1 MSKFSPKFHVQ
12 WSFLFA
18 ILFMGVVVSSTVAQE
33 GTADSDPPK
42 AEIIQ
47 QTEEPGVVNT
57 ILRIYANQDAFV
69 SSNYPNNNYGNWSQ
83 LRSGRD
89 ATYGATRTLIQFD
102 FQDIPSNAIINNAS
116 LFLYQNES
124 IPASDSPY
132 ILGLRYLNSAWAED
146 SVTWANHEP
155 EWGSIFG
162 EIDIDNLDGWKSF
175 DVTEL
180 THNWVSGSRPNYGML
195 IQGSDENQVRERVFA
210 SREVIEWP
218 YIDVNYSQYDDTC
231 PPSAWFTSTLNQF
244 SQSSFTVSWDGD
256 DCGSNGNLPSGVR
269 NFDVQYSTDNT
280 NWTNWKMD
288 TQNKSGTFHGV
299 NGQIY
304 YFRVRAADNA
314 LNIGPWSGSISTIVD
329 TQPPTNLSLTID
341 TVDGSSYVLPY
352 FQVSWSAVD
361 YLSGVQTY
369 VVQWNNN
376 AGSGWVSAEFPAYY
390 TSDWQ
395 NGAAVGETYSFRMQ
409 AIDQAGNTSDWTP
422 IQNVTV
428 ISDPTSIVRPFNPV
442 IIPGPTFDVFWQ
454 GFSTNVITQFVIKYQ
469 VDGGP
474 WQEMAGSPFPGT
486 QSFAQFDASTLAGW
500 PFTKA
505 TIVGFE
511 VAATAQNL
519 PQETFKGIAEATI
532 VLDPNNTMTNM
543 TYMPIVFR

>member
-1 MSKFSPKFHVQ
+1 M
-12 WSFLFA
+12 
-18 ILFMGVVVSSTVAQE
+18 
-33 GTADSDPPK
+33 
-42 AEIIQ
+42 
-47 QTEEPGVVNT
+47 
-57 ILRIYANQDAFV
+57 
-69 SSNYPNNNYGNWSQ
+69 
-83 LRSGRD
+83 
-89 ATYGATRTLIQFD
+89 
-102 FQDIPSNAIINNAS
+102 
-116 LFLYQNES
+116 YQNES

-256 DCGSNGNLPSGVR
+256 DCGSNGNPPSGVR

-314 LNIGPWSGSISTIVD
+314 L
-329 TQPPTNLSLTID
+329 
-341 TVDGSSYVLPY
+341 TVNQLLVR
-352 FQVSWSAVD
+352 VV
-361 YLSGVQTY
+361 LSG
-369 VVQWNNN
+369 
-376 AGSGWVSAEFPAYY
+376 
-390 TSDWQ
+390 
-395 NGAAVGETYSFRMQ
+395 
-409 AIDQAGNTSDWTP
+409 
-422 IQNVTV
+422 
-428 ISDPTSIVRPFNPV
+428 
-442 IIPGPTFDVFWQ
+442 
-454 GFSTNVITQFVIKYQ
+454 
-469 VDGGP
+469 
-474 WQEMAGSPFPGT
+474 
-486 QSFAQFDASTLAGW
+486 
-500 PFTKA
+500 
-505 TIVGFE
+505 
-511 VAATAQNL
+511 
-519 PQETFKGIAEATI
+519 
-532 VLDPNNTMTNM
+532 
-543 TYMPIVFR
+543 